1 VEIDGRAM
9 GLLLKDALGFQFFSA
24 TPGTRRADGRRF
36 TSVAHAEVQ
45 LRQMLGHRQPRK
57 PR

>member
-1 VEIDGRAM
+1 M